1 VPSDSGTGRP
11 QLSRTHTGPAAGELS
26 SVMRETVTGGWV
38 PIIGEG
44 KGTPCG
50 PLYGRRRPLLA
61 LDCLPSS
68 LSVQQPLYGQQA
80 RPRSL
85 CGGRACSRPHAQL
98 STSHGPILPRSEPLS
113 RHGERSG

>member
-1 VPSDSGTGRP
+1 MPKHPPR
-11 QLSRTHTGPAAGELS
+11 
-26 SVMRETVTGGWV
+26 
-38 PIIGEG
+38 
-44 KGTPCG
+44 G

-61 LDCLPSS
+61 LDRLPAA

-80 RPRSL
+80 RPCSL

-98 STSHGPILPRSEPLS
+98 STSHGPILPRSGPAP